1 MHYTGY
7 YDDCPE
13 KMNHG
18 VNEINSHTFTV
29 YDALRLCL
37 GRQVHFAAYR
47 LPGDHPVTMVVQT
60 HPEISPLG
68 EIVDTLPGRGFL
80 IAPFSAAGNHAYL
93 IRPDIIIRGNTG
105 QKEMD
110 ILENLPFRP
119 PCLHTAKEPEDT
131 AKPEYLQLILD
142 SIARIRSGAFEKVVL
157 SRVKS
162 LPGNYTARLSAIF
175 ESLCEAYPN
184 AFVYLCHVNG
194 QCWTGATPEPFMCA
208 RNGELNTVSLA
219 GTMPFRPGNMT
230 LENWNRK
237 EIKEQDYVTRHISG
251 ILADFRVTDYNIRGP
266 YVAKAG
272 NLVHL
277 RTDFSFPAR
286 AVGNRLPLLIHAL
299 HPTPAICGMS
309 TKSALDFILQ
319 SEKHNREYYTGLLG
333 PVGIDD
339 LLQLFVNLRCL
350 KVHGNRLVLFV
361 GGGITADSVPEE
373 EWEETEIKA
382 ETLLSVIQSIS

>member
-1 MHYTGY
+1 
-7 YDDCPE
+7 
-13 KMNHG
+13 MNRS
-18 VNEINSHTFTV
+18 VNEKNSHTFTAF
-29 YDALRLCL
+29 DALRICL
-37 GRQVHFAAYR
+37 GKLVHFAAYR
-47 LPGDHPVTMVVQT
+47 LPGDHPVTLVVQT
-60 HPEISPLG
+60 NPEIAPLG

-80 IAPFSAAGNHAYL
+80 VAPFSTAGNVAYL

-105 QKEMD
+105 QKEMTL
-110 ILENLPFRP
+110 LESLPFRP
-119 PCLHTAKEPEDT
+119 PCSQTANEPEDT
-131 AKPEYLQLILD
+131 TKSEYLRLI
-142 SIARIRSGAFEKVVL
+142 SECISQIRSGAFEKVVL

-162 LPGNYTARLSAIF
+162 LPGNYTFKLAAIF

-184 AFVYLCHVNG
+184 AFVYICHVNG

-208 RNGELNTVSLA
+208 RNGALNTVSLA
-219 GTMPFRPGNMT
+219 GTMPFRPENMHI
-230 LENWNRK
+230 ENWNRK

-251 ILADFRVTDYNIRGP
+251 ILADFGVTDCNMRGP

-272 NLVHL
+272 NLAHL

-286 AVGNRLPLLIHAL
+286 VVGTRLPLLIHAL
-299 HPTPAICGMS
+299 HPTPAICGRS
-309 TKSALDFILQ
+309 TKDALDYILRA
-319 SEKHNREYYTGLLG
+319 EKHNREFYAGLLG

-350 KVHGNRLVLFV
+350 KVHGDRLVLFV